1 MTDSAIRAYP
11 AHRTTATRSKRA
23 RRFWR
28 AMEAALRCTARQ
40 PGKAAEHGDRGLRGF
55 ALRGI

>member
-1 MTDSAIRAYP
+1 MTDSANRAH
-11 AHRTTATRSKRA
+11 ALRGTAVTRSKRA

-28 AMEAALRCTARQ
+28 SMEAALRCTARQ
-40 PGKAAEHGDRGLRGF
+40 PVKAAERGSRELRVF